1 VRKFLDAFLGRGG
14 GEPVPVRLYSRPGCH
29 LCDVMK
35 TELSR
40 ARLSRRFE
48 LEEVDIDRDDD
59 LRRRFGHSIPV
70 LEIGGR
76 IAFKGRLTVPELE
89 RKFERLAGE
98 WEGSRGAGAA
108 GGAASDERERRG

>member
-1 VRKFLDAFLGRGG
+1 VRKVLDAFLGRGA

-35 TELSR
+35 AELGR
-40 ARLSRRFE
+40 ARLSRRYE

-76 IAFKGRLTVPELE
+76 VAFKGRLTASELE

-98 WEGSRGAGAA
+98 WDAA
-108 GGAASDERERRG
+108 RRSDSTPEPPW

>member
-1 VRKFLDAFLGRGG
+1 VRKVLDAILRRRGG
-14 GEPVPVRLYSRPGCH
+14 DPVPVRLYSRPGCH

-35 TELSR
+35 TELAR
-40 ARLSRRFE
+40 ARLSRRYE

-76 IAFKGRLTVPELE
+76 IAFKGRLTAAELE

-98 WEGSRGAGAA
+98 WEASREH
-108 GGAASDERERRG
+108 GAASEDAR

>member
-1 VRKFLDAFLGRGG
+1 VRKVLDAFLGRGA

-35 TELSR
+35 
-40 ARLSRRFE
+40 AE

-76 IAFKGRLTVPELE
+76 VAFKGRLTASELE

-98 WEGSRGAGAA
+98 WDAA
-108 GGAASDERERRG
+108 RRSDSTPEPPW